1 MSHGSMTGRLA
12 IAWAGLL
19 IMGCADARMPSDTSV
34 DGPPVTSLPKSP
46 QAVTPSNVV
55 TEWVAIVQPAIHNAD
70 AFRPP
75 ASSEV
80 LQATVMLAIYD
91 AVMAI
96 EGGFEPFAAK
106 IDAPPGADV
115 RAAVA
120 TAGYLTA
127 RARVASSQF
136 AYLDGQYTAYRDGI
150 PDGQAKTDGIQVGE
164 DAATALLALRANDGF
179 NNVVSYECSATPV
192 PPGEFEPNGGCGT
205 QPVDAKVGK
214 IRPFTFADPSRFR
227 PDGPGPLTSDAYT
240 ADFIEARDYGR
251 KTSTFRTGEQT
262 DIAYF
267 WSEHSFVHWN
277 RNLIKLVSDHGL
289 TVRETARLLAMV
301 YTASAD
307 ALIAGFEAKY
317 FYRFWRPRTAIPQ
330 ADTDGNPDTDPDPTW
345 EPLLTVNHPEYPS
358 AHSFWSTA
366 LLEVVADYFGTNKV
380 TWTIAT
386 STSAVPQ
393 LGKAERTYHDLN
405 AIGREIY
412 SARVWAGLHW
422 RHSTRHGAQIGRKVA
437 KYVVEN
443 FFRPTT

>member
-1 MSHGSMTGRLA
+1 
-12 IAWAGLL
+12 
-19 IMGCADARMPSDTSV
+19 MPSDTSV
-34 DGPPVTSLPKSP
+34 DGPPVTSLPKP
-46 QAVTPSNVV
+46 AREVTASNVV

-70 AFRPP
+70 APRPP

-96 EGGFEPFAAK
+96 EGGYEPFAAT

-120 TAGYLTA
+120 TAGYRTA
-127 RARVASSQF
+127 RARVASSQL
-136 AYLDGQYTAYRDGI
+136 AYLDGQYADYLSGI

-164 DAATALLALRANDGF
+164 AAAAALLALRANDGF

-205 QPVDAKVGK
+205 QPVDAKVGQV
-214 IRPFTFADPSRFR
+214 RPFTFADPSRFR
-227 PDGPGPLTSDAYT
+227 PDGPDALTSDAYT

-251 KTSTFRTGEQT
+251 ANSTFRTPEQT
-262 DIAYF
+262 DIVYF
-267 WSEHSFVHWN
+267 WSEHTFVHWN
-277 RNLIKLVSDHGL
+277 RNLIQLVADYGL

-301 YTASAD
+301 STASAD

-317 FYRFWRPRTAIPQ
+317 FYRFWRPRTAIPR
-330 ADTDGNPDTDPDPTW
+330 ADTDGNSDTDPDPTW
-345 EPLLTVNHPEYPS
+345 APLLTVNHPEYPS
-358 AHSFWSTA
+358 AHAFWSTA
-366 LLEVVADYFGTNKV
+366 LLEAVAAYFGTNKV
-380 TWTIAT
+380 TWTIVT
-386 STSAVPQ
+386 STAAVPQ
-393 LGKAERTYHDLN
+393 LGKAERTYHDLT
-405 AIGREIY
+405 AIAREIY

-437 KYVVEN
+437 KYVVES
-443 FFRPTT
+443 FFRPT